1 MSSLP
6 SPAPLPSSYEG
17 LHARAHNLVR
27 AGDVEGAIAL
37 YRRLV
42 ERLQRLSDRILQR
55 RPELR
60 DLHRRARLELASLLQ
75 QMGRYAEALEVEE
88 VLLETHPEEAEHWRR
103 DLAVLRIAKGEVQE
117 GLAELHAVAEE
128 DPEQVEGWLI
138 LGTEARVEGQFVESR
153 EALDRALELCQAQG
167 CDELANIHYQR
178 FLLYRD
184 MRELDQALAAWED
197 ALRQDPEILRTVRE
211 IYVMLAEA
219 GRYSEALRYV
229 GRDPNPLQAGYQHG
243 LIASLTGNL
252 AQAREEWRQVASLD
266 PNQYE
271 YGHDAWVES
280 VLRLGDPEP
289 ALEWLQESLPRHG
302 TPRLL
307 VLSGIGWAMRDDS
320 DLAAR
325 LFQQAINIL
334 RRQRPPK
341 KKLESVDWRL
351 LDSLV
356 ADEEAKK
363 PLKSYFA
370 VVETIWGR

>member
-1 MSSLP
+1 MSTT
-6 SPAPLPSSYEG
+6 PAHPPLPSSYEG
-17 LHARAHNLVR
+17 LHARAHNLVQS
-27 AGDVEGAIAL
+27 GDVEGAIAL

-42 ERLQRLSDRILQR
+42 ERLLRLSDRILAR

-60 DLHRRARLELASLLQ
+60 DLHRRARLELASLLH

-103 DLAVLRIAKGEVQE
+103 DMAVLRIAKGEVQE
-117 GLAELHAVAEE
+117 GLAELRAIAGEA
-128 DPEQVEGWLI
+128 PEKVEGWLI
-138 LGTEARVEGQFVESR
+138 LGTEARIEGQFADSR
-153 EALDRALELCQAQG
+153 EALDRALDLCQDQG
-167 CDELANIHYQR
+167 CEELATIHYQR

-184 MRELDQALAAWED
+184 MRQVDEALAAWEE
-197 ALRQDPEILRTVRE
+197 ARGHDPEIIRTIRQV
-211 IYVMLAEA
+211 YSMLTEA
-219 GRYSEALRYV
+219 GRFSEALRYV
-229 GRDPNPLQAGYQHG
+229 GRDPNALQAAYQRG

-252 AQAREEWRQVASLD
+252 AQAREEWRKTAGLD
-266 PNQYE
+266 PSQYD

-302 TPRLL
+302 TARLL
-307 VLSGIGWAMRDDS
+307 VLSGIGWTMRGDS

-325 LFQQAINIL
+325 LFQQAISIL

-341 KKLESVDWRL
+341 KKLESADWRL

>member
-1 MSSLP
+1 MSTPP
-6 SPAPLPSSYEG
+6 SRSPLPSSYEG

-27 AGDVEGAIAL
+27 SGDVEGAIAL

-42 ERLQRLSDRILQR
+42 ERLLRLSGRILER

-60 DLHRRARLELASLLQ
+60 DLHRRARLELASLLH

-103 DLAVLRIAKGEVQE
+103 DLAVFRIAKGEVQE
-117 GLAELHAVAEE
+117 GLAELRSLAEGASE
-128 DPEQVEGWLI
+128 EVGGWLI
-138 LGTEARVEGQFVESR
+138 LGTEARIEGQFAPSR
-153 EALDRALELCQAQG
+153 GALDRALDLCQAQG
-167 CDELANIHYQR
+167 CEEIANIHYQR

-184 MRELDQALAAWED
+184 MRQVDQALAAWEE
-197 ALRQDPEILRTVRE
+197 ALRHDPEIVQTIRE
-211 IYVMLAEA
+211 VYTTLTEA

-229 GRDPNPLQAGYQHG
+229 DRDPNALQAGYQRG
-243 LIASLTGNL
+243 FIASLTGNL
-252 AQAREEWRQVASLD
+252 ARAKEEWRQVAGLD

-289 ALEWLQESLPRHG
+289 ALEWLQESLPQYG

-307 VLSGIGWAMRDDS
+307 VLSGIGWAMRGDS

-325 LFQQAINIL
+325 LFQQAINLL

-341 KKLESVDWRL
+341 KKLESADWRL

-356 ADEEAKK
+356 TDEETKK
-363 PLKSYFA
+363 ALKSYFA

>member
-1 MSSLP
+1 MSTVP
-6 SPAPLPSSYEG
+6 SRPPLPSSYEG
-17 LHARAHNLVR
+17 LHARAYDLAR
-27 AGDVEGAIAL
+27 SGDIEGAITL

-42 ERLQRLSDRILQR
+42 ERLQRLSDRILER

-60 DLHRRARLELASLLQ
+60 DLHRRARLELTSLLH

-88 VLLETHPEEAEHWRR
+88 VLLETHPEEAEQWRR
-103 DLAVLRIAKGEVQE
+103 DLAVFRIAKGDVQE
-117 GLAELHAVAEE
+117 GLAELRSVAEE
-128 DPEQVEGWLI
+128 DPQGVEGWLI
-138 LGTEARVEGQFVESR
+138 LGTEARIEGQFADSR
-153 EALDRALELCQAQG
+153 EALDRALELCQAQD
-167 CDELANIHYQR
+167 CDELADIHYQR
-178 FLLYRD
+178 FLLYSD
-184 MRELDQALAAWED
+184 MRQVDQALASWEE
-197 ALRQDPEILRTVRE
+197 ALGHDPEIIQTIRE
-211 IYVMLAEA
+211 VYVMLTEA
-219 GRYSEALRYV
+219 GRYREALRYV
-229 GRDPNPLQAGYQHG
+229 GRDPNALQAGYQRG
-243 LIASLTGNL
+243 LIASLTGTP

-266 PNQYE
+266 PGQYE
-271 YGHDAWVES
+271 RGHDAWVES

-289 ALEWLQESLPRHG
+289 ALEWLQEALPRHG

-307 VLSGIGWAMRDDS
+307 VLSGIGWAMRGDS

-341 KKLESVDWRL
+341 KKIEGADWRL

-356 ADEEAKK
+356 TDEEAKK

>member
-1 MSSLP
+1 MSATP
-6 SPAPLPSSYEG
+6 PRAPLPSSYEG
-17 LHARAHNLVR
+17 LHARAYNL
-27 AGDVEGAIAL
+27 AQSGDLEGAIAL

-42 ERLQRLSDRILQR
+42 ERLLRLSDRILER

-60 DLHRRARLELASLLQ
+60 DLHRRARLELTSLLH

-88 VLLETHPEEAEHWRR
+88 VLLETHPEEAEQWRR
-103 DLAVLRIAKGEVQE
+103 DLAVFRIAKGEVQE
-117 GLAELHAVAEE
+117 GLADLRSVAEE
-128 DPEQVEGWLI
+128 APEEVGGWLI
-138 LGTEARVEGQFVESR
+138 LGTEARVEGQFADSR
-153 EALDRALELCQAQG
+153 EALDRALALCQSQD
-167 CDELANIHYQR
+167 CEELASIHYQR
-178 FLLYRD
+178 FLLHRD
-184 MRELDQALAAWED
+184 MRQVDEALAAWEE
-197 ALRQDPEILRTVRE
+197 ALRHDPEIVQSIRE
-211 IYVMLAEA
+211 VYVMLTEA
-219 GRYSEALRYV
+219 GRYSEALRYIS
-229 GRDPNPLQAGYQHG
+229 RDPNDLQAGYQRG
-243 LIASLTGNL
+243 LIARLTGNL
-252 AQAREEWRQVASLD
+252 VQAREEWRQVASLD
-266 PNQYE
+266 PNQDE

-307 VLSGIGWAMRDDS
+307 VLSGIGWAMRGDS

-341 KKLESVDWRL
+341 KKLEGADWRL

-363 PLKSYFA
+363 ALKSYFA

>member
-1 MSSLP
+1 MSSAP
-6 SPAPLPSSYEG
+6 SRAPLPSSYEG

-27 AGDVEGAIAL
+27 SGDVEGAIAL

-42 ERLQRLSDRILQR
+42 ERLLRLSDQILER

-60 DLHRRARLELASLLQ
+60 DLHRRARLELASLLH

-88 VLLETHPEEAEHWRR
+88 VLLDTHPEEAEHWRR
-103 DLAVLRIAKGEVQE
+103 DLAVFRIAKGEVPE
-117 GLAELHAVAEE
+117 GLAELRSLAEE
-128 DPEQVEGWLI
+128 DPEEPQGWLI
-138 LGTEARVEGQFVESR
+138 LGTEARMEGQFVESR
-153 EALDRALELCQAQG
+153 EALEQALDLCRAQDCE
-167 CDELANIHYQR
+167 DMANIHYQR

-184 MRELDQALAAWED
+184 MRQVDEALAAWEE
-197 ALRQDPEILRTVRE
+197 ALRLDPEIIQTIRQVYTALT
-211 IYVMLAEA
+211 EA

-229 GRDPNPLQAGYQHG
+229 DRDPNALQAGYQRG

-252 AQAREEWRQVASLD
+252 AQAKEEWRQVAGLD

-271 YGHDAWVES
+271 YGHDDWVES

-289 ALEWLQESLPRHG
+289 ALEWLQESLPQYG

-307 VLSGIGWAMRDDS
+307 VLSGIGWAMRGDS

-341 KKLESVDWRL
+341 KKLESADWRL

-356 ADEEAKK
+356 TDEEARKA
-363 PLKSYFA
+363 LKSYFA